1 MKKFDVVIVGAG
13 PAGYVAALRC
23 AQLGL
28 STAVADKWI
37 GKDGQPT
44 LGGTCL
50 NVGCIPSKALLE
62 SSEHFAAA
70 AHKLEYHGIKCKG
83 LSIDVP
89 AMIERKDKVVHTL
102 TQGIQ
107 FLFKKNK
114 ITWLRGHARLQP
126 GGRSVTLTPH
136 ETGVPPEVVE
146 AEHIILATGSSPRD
160 LPNVPVDGDLVVDST
175 GALEFREVPAKLV
188 IIGAGVIG
196 LELGSVWKRLGSEV
210 VVLEA
215 MDTFLPMVDEQVAA
229 EALKEFGHQ
238 GLDIRMSTR
247 VLSARTGKRK
257 VTVNY
262 QDAQGDHVIE
272 CDRLVVAVGRKPST
286 EGLNATEAG
295 LLLDERGFVHVDDYC
310 RTNLPNVYAIG
321 DIVRGP
327 ALAHKGQEEGVMVA
341 ERIMGHEMRINYEAI
356 PWVIYTA
363 PEIAWVGKTE
373 RQLKQAARVFK
384 TGVFPLSAS
393 GRAKAM
399 EETAGLVKVI
409 SDAQTDRILGVHMM
423 GPSASELIM
432 EAVVAMEF
440 AASTEDIQR
449 IVHAHPSIA
458 EAFHEAALAVDKRAL
473 HI

>member
-13 PAGYVAALRC
+13 PAGYVAAIRC

-28 STAVADKWI
+28 ATAVADKWI
-37 GKDGQPT
+37 GKDGQPV

-62 SSEHFAAA
+62 SSEHYESA
-70 AHKLEYHGIKCKG
+70 AHKLETHGIKIKG
-83 LSIDVP
+83 LSVDVP

-114 ITWLRGHARLQP
+114 ITWLKGHARLQP
-126 GGRSVTLTPH
+126 GGRSIALTPH
-136 ETGVPPEVVE
+136 ETGVPPEIIE
-146 AEHIILATGSSPRD
+146 AEHIILATGSAPREI
-160 LPNVPVDGDLVVDST
+160 PNLPVDGEFVVDST
-175 GALEFREVPAKLV
+175 GALEFKEVPGKLV

-196 LELGSVWKRLGSEV
+196 LELGSVWKRLGTEV

-215 MDTFLPMVDEQVAA
+215 MDTFLPMVDEQIAA
-229 EALKEFGHQ
+229 EALKEFGRQ

-247 VLSARTGKRK
+247 VISAKTGKRK

-262 QDAQGDHVIE
+262 QDAQGDHALE
-272 CDRLVVAVGRKPST
+272 CDKVIVAVGRKPNT
-286 EGLNATEAG
+286 DKLNATEAG
-295 LLLDERGFVHVDDYC
+295 LLLDERGFVHVDDFC

-341 ERIMGHEMRINYEAI
+341 ERIKGQEMRINYDAI

-373 RQLKQAARVFK
+373 RQLKQAARVYK
-384 TGVFPLSAS
+384 TGVFPMSAS

-399 EETAGLVKVI
+399 DETAGLVKVI
-409 SDAQTDRILGVHMM
+409 SDAQTDRILGVHVM
-423 GPSASELIM
+423 GPFASELIM

-449 IVHAHPSIA
+449 IVHAHPSIS
-458 EAFHEAALAVDKRAL
+458 EAFHEAALAVDGQAL

>member
-1 MKKFDVVIVGAG
+1 MKKFDVLVVGAG
-13 PAGYVAALRC
+13 PAGYVAAIRC

-37 GKDGQPT
+37 GKDGQPA

-62 SSEHFAAA
+62 SSEHFEAAT
-70 AHKLEYHGIKCKG
+70 HKLEAHGIKIKG
-83 LSIDVP
+83 LSVDVP
-89 AMIERKDKVVHTL
+89 TMIERKDKVVHTL

-114 ITWLRGHARLQP
+114 ITWLRGQARLQP
-126 GGRSVTLTPH
+126 GGRSVTVTPH
-136 ETGVPPEVVE
+136 ETGIPPEVVE
-146 AEHIILATGSSPRD
+146 AEHIILATGSSPREIPS
-160 LPNVPVDGDLVVDST
+160 LPVDGEFVVDST
-175 GALEFREVPAKLV
+175 GALEFREVPGKLV

-215 MDTFLPMVDEQVAA
+215 MDTFLPMVDELVAS
-229 EALKEFGHQ
+229 EALKEFGRQ

-247 VLSARTGKRK
+247 VISAKTGKRK

-262 QDAQGDHVIE
+262 QDAQGDHVLE
-272 CDRLVVAVGRKPST
+272 CDKLIVAVGRKPNT
-286 EGLNATEAG
+286 DGLNANEAG
-295 LLLDERGFVHVDDYC
+295 LLLDERGFVHVDDFC
-310 RTNLPNVYAIG
+310 RTNLPNVFAIG

-341 ERIMGHEMRINYEAI
+341 ERIKGQEMRINYEAI

-373 RQLKQAARVFK
+373 RQLKQAARVYK

-399 EETAGLVKVI
+399 DETAGLVKVI

-432 EAVVAMEF
+432 EAVVAIEF
-440 AASTEDIQR
+440 AARTEDIQR
-449 IVHAHPSIA
+449 IVQAHPSIS
-458 EAFHEAALAVDKRAL
+458 EAFLEAALAVDKRAL

>member
-1 MKKFDVVIVGAG
+1 MKKFDVLVIGAG
-13 PAGYVAALRC
+13 PAGYVAAIRC

-28 STAVADKWI
+28 ATAVADKWI
-37 GKDGQPT
+37 GKDGQPQ

-62 SSEHFAAA
+62 SSEHYAAA
-70 AHKLEYHGIKCKG
+70 AHKLENHGIKIKG

-89 AMIERKDKVVHTL
+89 AMIDRKDKVVHTL

-126 GGRSVTLTPH
+126 GGRSATLTPH
-136 ETGVPPEVVE
+136 ETGAPPELIE
-146 AEHIILATGSSPRD
+146 AEHIILATGSTPRD
-160 LPNVPVDGDLVVDST
+160 IPSLPVDGDLVVDSS
-175 GALEFREVPAKLV
+175 GALEFREVPGKLV

-215 MDTFLPMVDEQVAA
+215 MDTFLPMVDELVAA
-229 EALKEFGHQ
+229 EALKEFGRQ
-238 GLDIRMSTR
+238 GLDIRMATR
-247 VLSARTGKRK
+247 VLSAKTGKRK
-257 VTVNY
+257 VTVNF
-262 QDAQGDHVIE
+262 QDAQGDHVLE
-272 CDRLVVAVGRKPST
+272 CDKLIVAVGRKPNT
-286 EGLNATEAG
+286 DGLNANESG
-295 LLLDERGFVHVDDYC
+295 LLLDERGFVHVDDFC

-341 ERIMGHEMRINYEAI
+341 ERIKGQEMRINYDAI

-373 RQLKQAARVFK
+373 RQLKQAARIFK

-399 EETAGLVKVI
+399 DETAGLVKVI

-449 IVHAHPSIA
+449 IVHAHPSIS
-458 EAFHEAALAVDKRAL
+458 EAFHEAALAVDGRAL